1 MSPLHR
7 RVWGLWGVT
16 ALLLLGA
23 GTLGLDLWLSRAA
36 PRFQPLAATPWLVLD
51 RQLNLVWQR
60 CPVGT
65 RFSVDGAG
73 TPACTGTPDWLPT
86 PWAEQAAQRLSTP
99 TERWRL
105 PTVRELSSLIDDRRC
120 CHALDPNTFPPFAMP
135 GPEAKNWTGRTY
147 PTHTAT
153 AIGDGGERWRV
164 DSLQG
169 EAAPKLV
176 QARAVLRLVRAA
188 AAGEH

>member
-1 MSPLHR
+1 MT
-7 RVWGLWGVT
+7 V
-16 ALLLLGA
+16 LLLAGA
-23 GTLGLDLWLSRAA
+23 GMLGLDLWLSRVES
-36 PRFQPLAATPWLVLD
+36 RFQPLTATPWLVLD
-51 RQLNLVWQR
+51 RQLGLVWQR

-65 RFSVDGAG
+65 RFSVDAAG
-73 TPACTGTPDWLPT
+73 TAACTGTPDWLHT
-86 PWAEQAAQRLSTP
+86 RWAEQTAQRLSTP
-99 TERWRL
+99 SERWRL

-120 CHALDPNTFPPFAMP
+120 CHALEPMAFPPFAMP
-135 GPEAKNWTGRTY
+135 GPEDKNWTGRTY

-153 AIGDGGERWRV
+153 PIGEGGERWRV

-176 QARAVLRLVRAA
+176 QERAVLRLVRAA